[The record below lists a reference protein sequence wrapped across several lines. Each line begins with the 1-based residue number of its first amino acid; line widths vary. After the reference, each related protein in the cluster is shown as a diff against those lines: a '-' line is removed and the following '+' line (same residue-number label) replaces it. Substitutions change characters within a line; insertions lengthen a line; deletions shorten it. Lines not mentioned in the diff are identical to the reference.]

1 MVHAFTCGLCPVV
14 HAYGNLGK
22 VLCDKHSRST
32 TAPRRGHP
40 AALTRGHPLR
50 RLARPWPGGGQVL
63 PRNSVGPSRP
73 VRPRRHDEC
82 DAASGREDRKRR
94 LQEFAAELD
103 EARTDWQK
111 TPVKAYQELEVAW
124 TYHARHPTR
133 RWNYFITRN
142 GWDPNQPLTRAQFD
156 PEPFHQVQNAC
167 QPFWSCGDELMPSDP
182 TTHNLPLPRRSG
194 YHVILAVW
202 EVADTG
208 NAFYQVIDTDFS

>member
-1 MVHAFTCGLCPVV
+1 VTSTRAAQLRHGAVIQPRSRADIYFGDWRAHGLE
-14 HAYGNLGK
+14 AGK
-22 VLCDKHSRST
+22 FFPETQSGLRDPYAPDDTRSAT
-32 TAPRRGHP
+32 PPPDGKIAS
-40 AALTRGHPLR
+40 A
-50 RLARPWPGGGQVL
+50 GQ
-63 PRNSVGPSRP
+63 
-73 VRPRRHDEC
+73 D
-82 DAASGREDRKRR
+82 
-94 LQEFAAELD
+94 FAAELD

-111 TPVKAYQELEVAW
+111 TPVKAGQQLEVAW

-167 QPFWSCGDELMPSDP
+167 QPFWSCGDELMPPDP
-182 TTHNLPLPRRSG
+182 TTHNLPLPQRSG